1 MSRVREKME
10 RFRREREVS
19 EECKVEK
26 HSAFVY
32 SNLLQV
38 QWQPRARQLSL
49 FTSLKSKTVK
59 CSSLL

>member
-1 MSRVREKME
+1 MPRVREKME

-38 QWQPRARQLSL
+38 QWQPRARQLPL
-49 FTSLKSKTVK
+49 FTSLK
-59 CSSLL
+59 